1 LIPVKKILALMA
13 LAQLFISVAYADP
26 EVVVIVNPAAAKLT
40 KEQVADLFLGKVNI
54 YKPLDLPNTTPVK
67 AEFYQKVSGH
77 DLSQVKAT
85 WSRLLFTGKAQ
96 PPKELPDA
104 AAVKKAVAAD
114 PKAVGYI
121 AKSDVD
127 SSVKVILELQ

>member
-1 LIPVKKILALMA
+1 MLAISQLLIAT
-13 LAQLFISVAYADP
+13 AYADP
-26 EVVVIVNPAAAKLT
+26 QVVVIVNPAAENLT
-40 KEQVADLFLGKVNI
+40 KEQVSDLFLGKVTI
-54 YKPLDLPNTTPVK
+54 YKPLDLPSSAPAK

-85 WSRLLFTGKAQ
+85 WARLLFTGKAQ

-121 AKSDVD
+121 EKSDVD
-127 SSVKVILELQ
+127 SSVKVILTLK

>member
-1 LIPVKKILALMA
+1 MKKTMLTVAVLHLAA
-13 LAQLFISVAYADP
+13 GNAFADSL
-26 EVVVIVNPAAAKLT
+26 VVITNSAGPAVT
-40 KEQVADLFLGKVNI
+40 KEQVADVYLGKSKSL
-54 YKPLDLPNTTPVK
+54 KPLDLPNSAPAK

-85 WSRLLFTGKAQ
+85 WSRLMFTGQGQ
-96 PPKELPDA
+96 PPKEMPDA

-121 AKSDVD
+121 AKADVD
-127 SSVKVILELQ
+127 SSVKVAMTLP

>member
-1 LIPVKKILALMA
+1 MKKIFSMIAIS
-13 LAQLFISVAYADP
+13 QLLTATAYADP
-26 EVVVIVNPAAAKLT
+26 PVVVIVNPAAANLT
-40 KEQVADLFLGKVNI
+40 KEQVSDLFLGKIKI
-54 YKPLDLPNTTPVK
+54 YKPLDLPNSAPAK

-85 WSRLLFTGKAQ
+85 WARLLFTGQAQ
-96 PPKELPDA
+96 PPKELSDA

-121 AKSDVD
+121 SKSDVD
-127 SSVKVILELQ
+127 SSVKVVLELP

>member
-1 LIPVKKILALMA
+1 MKRLFAMIVLS
-13 LAQLFISVAYADP
+13 QLLVAVAYADP
-26 EVVVIVNPAAAKLT
+26 QIVVIVNPAAANLT
-40 KEQVADLFLGKVNI
+40 KEQVSDLFLGKIKI
-54 YKPLDLPNTTPVK
+54 YKPLDLPNSAPVK

-85 WSRLLFTGKAQ
+85 WSRLLFTGQAQ

-127 SSVKVILELQ
+127 DSVKVILELK

>member
-1 LIPVKKILALMA
+1 MKKILSMIVVS
-13 LAQLFISVAYADP
+13 QLLVAAAYADP
-26 EVVVIVNPAAAKLT
+26 QIVVIVNPAAANLT
-40 KEQVADLFLGKVNI
+40 KDQVSDLFLGKIKI
-54 YKPLDLPNTTPVK
+54 YKPLDLPNSAPAK

-85 WSRLLFTGKAQ
+85 WSRLLFTGQAQ